1 MILTRN
7 MFIYFRFLGSGL
19 KRGLKR
25 GLKNNIFWSEIGSGF
40 LRTVRHT
47 RGESHLIQRENK
59 AKDLQGRTDSTFKNC
74 NRESKII

>member
-19 KRGLKR
+19 KRGM
-25 GLKNNIFWSEIGSGF
+25 KNNIFWSEIGSGF